1 MSSFL
6 HSFHK
11 YLLHTYWVLDTV
23 LGFYVIWT
31 IMRVLY
37 FDLFASTLT
46 VTLKEPCLYIVV
58 VFHSVLSDSLRPSAL
73 QHTRLPCPS
82 PSPRIC
88 SNLCPLSR
96 WCHPAISSSVIPFS
110 SCSQIFLS
118 IMVFS
123 NESTHCIRL
132 LDGNR
137 SAHLPGVVC
146 SPHFDSFD
154 SYNFL
159 GGRYY
164 CHLLPLLLLLPFV
177 QGE

>member
-37 FDLFASTLT
+37 FGLFASALT
-46 VTLKEPCLYIVV
+46 VTLKEPCLYLVA
-58 VFHSVLSDSLRPSAL
+58 VFHSVLSDSLRPPAL
-73 QHTRLPCPS
+73 QHTKLPCPS
-82 PSPRIC
+82 RSPRIC

-110 SCSQIFLS
+110 SCLQSFPASGSFPLRRLFALGDQNIGVSPSASVLPMNIQGWFPSGETGWISLL
-118 IMVFS
+118 FKGH
-123 NESTHCIRL
+123 THI
-132 LDGNR
+132 
-137 SAHLPGVVC
+137 
-146 SPHFDSFD
+146 
-154 SYNFL
+154 
-159 GGRYY
+159 
-164 CHLLPLLLLLPFV
+164 
-177 QGE
+177 Q

>member
-96 WCHPAISSSVIPFS
+96 WCHPTISSSIIPI
-110 SCSQIFLS
+110 SCPQSFPASGSFQMSQLFTTGGQILRFQLQHQSFQWTPRTDRLS
-118 IMVFS
+118 
-123 NESTHCIRL
+123 
-132 LDGNR
+132 DGLVG
-137 SAHLPGVVC
+137 SPCC
-146 SPHFDSFD
+146 SRDIHTYSKKA
-154 SYNFL
+154 N
-159 GGRYY
+159 
-164 CHLLPLLLLLPFV
+164 C
-177 QGE
+177 